1 MPAESSQPTVGV
13 EENAVVNERGGL
25 GLATPLNFVLVVL
38 IGGGNFVAVRISNQE
53 LEPFWGAGLRF
64 GLAAVGFVVFALVAR
79 LTWPRGR
86 ALALTALYGVFS
98 FALSYALMYWALT
111 RVSAG
116 LAAVLLA
123 AVPLVTQ
130 FLAAAHGMERLSRR
144 NLVGAVVAIAG
155 IVLMTIGPAGVE
167 IPLSGLIAIAVAA
180 LTVGESVIIGKKVS
194 VAHPAMTNAV
204 GMPIGA
210 LGLLA
215 ISAVAGETWAWP
227 GQSDVLW
234 SVIYLTLIGSI
245 GLFVLF
251 LLVMRRWTP
260 SASSYAFVL
269 FPVVTLILEAT
280 LLGEPLIARSVAGA
294 LVVMAGVWFGAL
306 SPDRRRG
313 APSARVGAEPR
324 EG

>member
-1 MPAESSQPTVGV
+1 
-13 EENAVVNERGGL
+13 
-25 GLATPLNFVLVVL
+25 
-38 IGGGNFVAVRISNQE
+38 
-53 LEPFWGAGLRF
+53 
-64 GLAAVGFVVFALVAR
+64 
-79 LTWPRGR
+79 
-86 ALALTALYGVFS
+86 
-98 FALSYALMYWALT
+98 
-111 RVSAG
+111 
-116 LAAVLLA
+116 
-123 AVPLVTQ
+123 
-130 FLAAAHGMERLSRR
+130 
-144 NLVGAVVAIAG
+144 
-155 IVLMTIGPAGVE
+155 
-167 IPLSGLIAIAVAA
+167 
-180 LTVGESVIIGKKVS
+180 
-194 VAHPAMTNAV
+194 
-204 GMPIGA
+204 
-210 LGLLA
+210 
-215 ISAVAGETWAWP
+215 
-227 GQSDVLW
+227 VLW